1 MSTFLFDEFEPIS
14 AATWKQK
21 IQVDLK
27 GEDYNKTLLW
37 KTDEGIIVKPFYTKE
52 DRTNTQINLPE
63 KGFNICQTIFIDNE
77 KIANS
82 LALDALK
89 RGANA
94 IQFKASKKFD
104 YHKVLNNVNLNS
116 TTTYFQF
123 TFLDADFQIELSNF
137 CNSENCFFQT
147 DIIGN
152 LAESGNWFV
161 SLKGDYKKL
170 ETIVHSAENCISVSG
185 DLYQN
190 AGATITQQLAYTLA
204 HANEYL
210 NYFGKDIGP
219 KVHFTFSAGSNYFF
233 EIAKLRAFRI
243 LWETLLNEY
252 DIKNNETHIFSQPS
266 LRNKTLYDYNVNML
280 RTTSESMSGILGG
293 SNTISNVS
301 YDTIYH
307 KSNEFGERIAR
318 NQLLILQQESYL
330 QEAQKFADG
339 AYYIEAITQ
348 QLAENALTLFT
359 QIEKAGGFLHQ
370 LKAGII
376 QKKINE
382 SALKEED
389 NFKNKNIVLLGT
401 NLLQNKNDQ
410 MKSDL
415 ELYPFVK
422 QRNIK
427 TLLIPINRKRLSENQ
442 EKERLSQENA

>member
-14 AATWKQK
+14 AAAWKQK

-137 CNSENCFFQT
+137 CNSKNSFFQT

-210 NYFGKDIGP
+210 NYFGK
-219 KVHFTFSAGSNYFF
+219 
-233 EIAKLRAFRI
+233 
-243 LWETLLNEY
+243 
-252 DIKNNETHIFSQPS
+252 
-266 LRNKTLYDYNVNML
+266 
-280 RTTSESMSGILGG
+280 
-293 SNTISNVS
+293 
-301 YDTIYH
+301 
-307 KSNEFGERIAR
+307 
-318 NQLLILQQESYL
+318 
-330 QEAQKFADG
+330 
-339 AYYIEAITQ
+339 
-348 QLAENALTLFT
+348 
-359 QIEKAGGFLHQ
+359 
-370 LKAGII
+370 
-376 QKKINE
+376 
-382 SALKEED
+382 
-389 NFKNKNIVLLGT
+389 
-401 NLLQNKNDQ
+401 
-410 MKSDL
+410 
-415 ELYPFVK
+415 
-422 QRNIK
+422 
-427 TLLIPINRKRLSENQ
+427 
-442 EKERLSQENA
+442 